1 MEIKNKKLN
10 RNKNKNFNFKLNGN
24 LNFSLSRNF
33 SKSKSKEKSFIK
45 NSDEKNKILKKERSF
60 NKNYHFKKKS
70 KPKILFDDEDIV
82 KEKQKSID
90 KINQKKFVN
99 NINVLIFNYQ
109 QNNSSIGKNFHRRNF
124 SLFLPVGTHPFQAA
138 TRCLHRQTPHL

>member
-1 MEIKNKKLN
+1 M
-10 RNKNKNFNFKLNGN
+10 
-24 LNFSLSRNF
+24 
-33 SKSKSKEKSFIK
+33 
-45 NSDEKNKILKKERSF
+45 KKERSF

-109 QNNSSIGKNFHRRNF
+109 QSNNSNSTINNHNIGKMNSTFHQRNF
-124 SLFLPVGTHPFQAA
+124 SSNSTNINSNK
-138 TRCLHRQTPHL
+138 